1 MLIAFFGMFLLEKG
15 REGTISCPKSKL
27 LSSKSDL
34 STRKQL
40 ESLKLEAL
48 SKSRQ
53 KNVKAI
59 IACVQSVAVP
69 SKNGSKFPNSDGTI
83 CNREASV

>member
-1 MLIAFFGMFLLEKG
+1 MLIAFFGMLLLEKG
-15 REGTISCPKSKL
+15 WEGTISCPKSKL

-40 ESLKLEAL
+40 KSLKLEAL

-53 KNVKAI
+53 KNVKT
-59 IACVQSVAVP
+59 IACVQIVAVQ
-69 SKNGSKFPNSDGTI
+69 SKNGSKSPNSDGTI
-83 CNREASV
+83 CNRETSV

>member
-1 MLIAFFGMFLLEKG
+1 MLIAFFGMLLLEKG
-15 REGTISCPKSKL
+15 QEGTISCPKSKL

-53 KNVKAI
+53 KNVKT

-83 CNREASV
+83 CNRETSV